1 MLILSRRPGDAIV
14 IDGGIRIVVL
24 ASDKRGVR
32 IGIEAPPHVSIVREE
47 IVTQIVDENRRA
59 NIPPAAAALVGALAP
74 AVAARTNGAHKTTV
88 APNKSA
94 TDAPAANA
102 ASDSSSVRNG
112 VRIVALTATAGES
125 EA

>member
-47 IVTQIVDENRRA
+47 IVAQIVDENRRA
-59 NIPPAAAALVGALAP
+59 NAGPEAAALVGGLAP
-74 AVAARTNGAHKTTV
+74 LAAQRPKLPAPSAPATSQASQNGARI
-88 APNKSA
+88 
-94 TDAPAANA
+94 
-102 ASDSSSVRNG
+102 ASFTGADSS
-112 VRIVALTATAGES
+112 ES
-125 EA
+125 